1 MWPMHSEATTRGVK
15 VQVEPEF
22 DSENSLPDQGRWF
35 FRYTV
40 TIENESDE
48 TVQLL
53 TRHWIIT
60 DGEGKTEQVRG
71 PGVVGHQP
79 TLDPGQAFKYTSGCP
94 LTTSFGLMQGTFQMV
109 TKSGESFDAEIA
121 PFELTEEPYMVN

>member
-1 MWPMHSEATTRGVK
+1 MDSIAVTRGVK
-15 VQVEPEF
+15 VHVQPEF
-22 DSENSLPDQGRWF
+22 DEENSLPEQGRWF

-40 TIENESDE
+40 TIENESE
-48 TVQLL
+48 EPVQLL

-60 DGEGKTEQVRG
+60 DGDGRKEEVRG

-79 TLDPGQAFKYTSGCP
+79 RLDPGQAFRYTSGCP

-109 TKSGESFDAEIA
+109 TDSGESFDAEIA
-121 PFELTEEPYMVN
+121 PFELSEQPYLVN

>member
-1 MWPMHSEATTRGVK
+1 MESEAITRGVR
-15 VQVEPEF
+15 VRVHPEF
-22 DSENSLPDQGRWF
+22 DAKNSLPDQGRWF

-40 TIENESDE
+40 TIENEGDE

-79 TLDPGQAFKYTSGCP
+79 TLDPGQAFSYTSGCP
-94 LTTSFGLMQGTFQMV
+94 LTTSFGLMHGSFQMV
-109 TKSGESFDAEIA
+109 TANGVSFDAEIA
-121 PFELTEEPYMVN
+121 PFELTEQPYMVN

>member
-1 MWPMHSEATTRGVK
+1 MESEAVTRGVR
-15 VQVEPEF
+15 VRVRPEF

-40 TIENESDE
+40 TIKNEGDE

-60 DGEGKTEQVRG
+60 DGDGKTEEVRG

-79 TLDPGQAFKYTSGCP
+79 TLDPGQAFSYTSGCP
-94 LTTSFGLMQGTFQMV
+94 LRTPFGLMHGSFQMV
-109 TKSGESFDAEIA
+109 TANGESFDAEIA
-121 PFELTEEPYMVN
+121 PFDLTELSYMVN

>member
-1 MWPMHSEATTRGVK
+1 MAMKSEAVTRGVRVR
-15 VQVEPEF
+15 VQPEF

-60 DGEGKTEQVRG
+60 DGDGKTEQVRG

-79 TLDPGQAFKYTSGCP
+79 TLDPGQAFSYTSGCP
-94 LTTSFGLMQGTFQMV
+94 LTTSFGLMHGSFQMV
-109 TKSGESFDAEIA
+109 TASGESFDAEIA
-121 PFELTEEPYMVN
+121 PFELTEQPYMVN

>member
-1 MWPMHSEATTRGVK
+1 MSSEAITRGVR
-15 VQVEPEF
+15 VRVEPQF
-22 DSENSLPDQGRWF
+22 DPDNSLPDQNRWF

-40 TIENESDE
+40 TIANEGTE

-60 DGEGKTEQVRG
+60 DAEGRVEEVRG

-79 TLDPGQAFKYTSGCP
+79 TLLPRQSFQYTSGCP
-94 LTTSFGLMQGTFQMV
+94 LTTSFGLMRGTFQMR
-109 TKSGESFDAEIA
+109 TAAGELFDAEIA
-121 PFELTEEPYMVN
+121 AFELSEPYGIN